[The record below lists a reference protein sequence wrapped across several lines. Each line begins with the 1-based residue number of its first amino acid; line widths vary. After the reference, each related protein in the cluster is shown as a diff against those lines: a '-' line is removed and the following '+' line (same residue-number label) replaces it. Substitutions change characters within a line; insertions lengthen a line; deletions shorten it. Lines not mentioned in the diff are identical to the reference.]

1 MPCRLKFVW
10 GDSKIKENIMF
21 TPKRTSLILRQL
33 GRVAIAFAP
42 VLGLSIGFVIATT
55 APAYAHPG
63 PEHHA
68 DIMTQPI
75 AGVRN
80 NFWYDYKSDVE
91 EAESELASDLRRA
104 DTAQDRRE
112 AWAEY
117 KQELRDARKD
127 YRKEMIERGYVKR
140 GEVTLID

>member
-1 MPCRLKFVW
+1 
-10 GDSKIKENIMF
+10 MF
-21 TPKRTSLILRQL
+21 TPKRTSLILRHL
-33 GRVAIAFAP
+33 GRVLIAFAP
-42 VLGLSIGFVIATT
+42 VLGLSFGFFIAAA

-91 EAESELASDLRRA
+91 EAESELTSDLRRA

-127 YRKEMIERGYVKR
+127 YRKEMVERGYVKR

>member
-1 MPCRLKFVW
+1 MLP
-10 GDSKIKENIMF
+10 
-21 TPKRTSLILRQL
+21 PKRTSLILRQL
-33 GRVAIAFAP
+33 GRVVITFAP
-42 VLGLSIGFVIATT
+42 VLGLSIGFIIATT
-55 APAYAHPG
+55 TPAYAHPG

-68 DIMTQPI
+68 DIMAEPF

-127 YRKEMIERGYVKR
+127 YRKEMVERGYVKR